1 MKRYHTVLTI
11 AGSDSGGGAGI
22 QADIKTASACGC
34 YVASVITALTA
45 QNTQGVDGIHTV
57 PASFVRMQAEAVL
70 SDIGA
75 DAVKLGMLPTAEIV
89 ETVAEGLEKHAVR
102 NVVLDPVMI
111 ATSGDRLISKE
122 AAEAILNRLLPL
134 ARVVTPNLPEAEFM
148 TGIRL
153 LPENPK
159 DSFREMA
166 ARLFDKG
173 ADGVLLKA
181 GHLEGAEVCDLL
193 FDGRPEKQ
201 YDYPYRKTLTPNTH
215 GTGCTLSSAIASF
228 LALGFALPEAVGK
241 AEEYIHDA
249 IRAGADYKIGHG
261 HGGVHHF
268 FKYWD

>member
-89 ETVAEGLEKHAVR
+89 ETVAEVLEKHAVR

-111 ATSGDRLISKE
+111 ATSGDRL
-122 AAEAILNRLLPL
+122 
-134 ARVVTPNLPEAEFM
+134 
-148 TGIRL
+148 
-153 LPENPK
+153 
-159 DSFREMA
+159 D
-166 ARLFDKG
+166 
-173 ADGVLLKA
+173 
-181 GHLEGAEVCDLL
+181 LEGSGGSHSEPA
-193 FDGRPEKQ
+193 PAA
-201 YDYPYRKTLTPNTH
+201 
-215 GTGCTLSSAIASF
+215 GTG
-228 LALGFALPEAVGK
+228 GD
-241 AEEYIHDA
+241 AESPGSGIHDGDPPA
-249 IRAGADYKIGHG
+249 A
-261 HGGVHHF
+261 
-268 FKYWD
+268 